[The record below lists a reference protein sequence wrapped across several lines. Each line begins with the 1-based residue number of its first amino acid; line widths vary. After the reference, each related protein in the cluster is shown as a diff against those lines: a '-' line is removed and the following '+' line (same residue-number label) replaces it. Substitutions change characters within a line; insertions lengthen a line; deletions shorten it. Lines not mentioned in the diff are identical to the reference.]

1 MAEGVVNPIQAAKAP
16 ENPPRI
22 NPILNP
28 TWLDD
33 GPGKNWQSAI
43 SSENKLGFS
52 HFLLCTSSRLK
63 KPRCAIGPPK
73 DDKPKDKKVL
83 KISNFVKFGSTR
95 FFGISIQFLVD
106 FKNKS

>member
-1 MAEGVVNPIQAAKAP
+1 MNPIQAAKAP

-33 GPGKNWQSAI
+33 GPGKNWQSAT

-52 HFLLCTSSRLK
+52 HFLLSTSSRLK
-63 KPRCAIGPPK
+63 KPKCAIGPPK
-73 DDKPKDKKVL
+73 DDRPKLKKMR
-83 KISNFVKFGSTR
+83 KICEKFDFS
-95 FFGISIQFLVD
+95 SILLILLMA
-106 FKNKS
+106 S

>member
-33 GPGKNWQSAI
+33 GPSKNWQSAT

-52 HFLLCTSSRLK
+52 HFLLSTSSRLK
-63 KPRCAIGPPK
+63 KPKCAIGPPK
-73 DDKPKDKKVL
+73 DDKPKLKKMK
-83 KISNFVKFGSTR
+83 KISEKF
-95 FFGISIQFLVD
+95 D
-106 FKNKS
+106 FSLILLILFMAS